1 MGPGLRKVTGRQPTR
16 DDHDR
21 FCTVEGWNEVRNARG
36 KPVRHHKTY
45 ELTLPG
51 GAVLRTRI
59 SRPVNRTTYGP
70 AMWRHILTEQLEV
83 SQEEFWAC
91 VLRGVLPDRG
101 TPEPP
106 ADAVPANLVHLL
118 LHTVGLPEAEVSRMT
133 RQQAIERMNVYWAT
147 GR

>member
-1 MGPGLRKVTGRQPTR
+1 MIGRQPTR

-21 FCTVEGWNEVRNARG
+21 FCVVEGWSEVRNVRG

-70 AMWRHILTEQLEV
+70 AMLRHILTEQLHV

-91 VLRGVLPDRG
+91 VDDGQPPRRGAPDLPEQDASI
-101 TPEPP
+101 P
-106 ADAVPANLVHLL
+106 ASLVYQL
-118 LHTVGLPEAEVSRMT
+118 LHDVGLSEEEITRLTRAEAIATMQAHWSRP
-133 RQQAIERMNVYWAT
+133 Q
-147 GR
+147 